1 MWISF
6 QGKKV
11 QLRDVFLPNLTEV
24 EKIVF
29 DKISQDKIMQLGII
43 VAPDLEASG
52 QAAPKPQKRR
62 VLLLKRKAITTGFF
76 DSSSKGKDDI
86 SSKGENYMEIY
97 LIFIWKFL
105 EIFGNFANLK
115 F

>member
-1 MWISF
+1 MWISY

-24 EKIVF
+24 ERIVF
-29 DKISQDKIMQLGII
+29 DKISQDKIMQLGIT
-43 VAPDLEASG
+43 VSLVPNTSG
-52 QAAPKPQKRR
+52 QQAAQKPQKRR

-86 SSKGENYMEIY
+86 ASKGKTICIIY
-97 LIFIWKFL
+97 VIVV
-105 EIFGNFANLK
+105 
-115 F
+115 